1 MKPHINYTNPIFA
14 LLDGGIEIK
23 GIAHITGGGFLDN
36 IPRVLP
42 QNLNAVITKGTWPIL
57 PVFEAMQEIGEVSEQ
72 EMYRVFNMGIGMVFV
87 VSKEEIERTKE
98 ILKAYPTFDL
108 YQIGQIE
115 NGNKV
120 VILK

>member
-14 LLDGGIEIK
+14 LLNGGIDLK

-42 QNLNAVITKGTWPIL
+42 ENLNATITKGTWPIL
-57 PVFEAMQEIGEVSEQ
+57 PIFEVMQKIGNVDEQ
-72 EMYRVFNMGIGMVFV
+72 GIGLIFI
-87 VSKEEIERTKE
+87 VSPNEVEKTKE
-98 ILKAYPTFDL
+98 ILKAYSNFNL
-108 YQIGQIE
+108 YQIGQVDT
-115 NGNKV
+115 GNKV